1 MSMKPASLP
10 SLCAVAALLAATMAQ
25 AAPLTPNSGALTVD
39 GKVTDRDNNA
49 GAFSVQAI
57 LKDGHF
63 TGTATFTIAGTSI
76 AGPLLEQRSYLE
88 NGRCYFR
95 MESGRNRAEFGG
107 KCDSTGMDGRFESFA
122 DGQLKNGTAKASFT
136 LAGGAPVAAASGS
149 LPGGKLTCAFNE
161 PKIGVKWGET
171 TQYSLRFS
179 NLVSLTLDPS
189 GTYTTGN
196 GGRGRFT
203 REAGGKI
210 RLGSGPWQGALGTLE
225 NDRSGAPAVVF
236 HIEENRRPDGVH
248 LVDPYTTHCTSP
260 R

>member
-1 MSMKPASLP
+1 MKHVTLP
-10 SLCAVAALLAATMAQ
+10 FLCATAALFAAPLAH
-25 AAPLTPNSGALTVD
+25 AAPLTPNSGALTVA
-39 GKVTDRDNNA
+39 GTVTDRDNNA
-49 GAFSVQAI
+49 GTFTVQAV

-63 TGTATFTIAGTSI
+63 TGTASFAIAGTSI

-95 MESGRNRAEFGG
+95 MENGRTRAEFSG
-107 KCDSTGMDGRFESFA
+107 KCDSTGMEGRFESFA
-122 DGQLKNGTAKASFT
+122 GGDLKNGAAKAVFT
-136 LAGGAPVAAASGS
+136 LAGGAPVAETSGS
-149 LPGGKLTCAFNE
+149 LPSGKLTCAYNE
-161 PKIGVKWGET
+161 PKIGVRLGET

-179 NLVSLTLDPS
+179 NLASLTLDPA

-203 REAGGKI
+203 REPGGKI
-210 RLGSGPWQGALGTLE
+210 RLGAGPWQGALGTLE

-248 LVDPYTTHCTSP
+248 LVDPYTTHCT
-260 R
+260 RAR

>member
-1 MSMKPASLP
+1 MGH
-10 SLCAVAALLAATMAQ
+10 
-25 AAPLTPNSGALTVD
+25 AAPLSPNSGALKVE
-39 GKVTDRDNNA
+39 GKVTHGDNNA
-49 GAFSVQAI
+49 GTFSAQAV

-95 MESGRNRAEFGG
+95 MENGRSRAEFGG
-107 KCDSTGMDGRFESFA
+107 KCDSTGMEGRFQSFA
-122 DGQLKNGTAKASFT
+122 GGELKNGAAKAAFT
-136 LAGGAPVAAASGS
+136 LSGGTPVAAASGS
-149 LPGGKLTCAFNE
+149 LPSGKLSCAFSE
-161 PKIGVKWGET
+161 PRIGVKLGEL

-189 GTYTTGN
+189 GTYTTGKGGSGRFAREP
-196 GGRGRFT
+196 GGR
-203 REAGGKI
+203 I
-210 RLGSGPWQGALGTLE
+210 RLSSGPWQGALGALA

-236 HIEENRRPDGVH
+236 HIEENRGPDGVH
-248 LVDPYTTHCTSP
+248 LVDPYTTHCTKP

>member
-1 MSMKPASLP
+1 MKPTSL
-10 SLCAVAALLAATMAQ
+10 SCLFATTALLAAAMAQ
-25 AAPLTPNSGALTVD
+25 AAPLTPNSGAVKVA
-39 GKVTDRDNNA
+39 GQVTDRENNA
-49 GAFSVQAI
+49 GTFSVQAV

-63 TGTATFTIAGTSI
+63 TGTATFAIGGTSM
-76 AGPLLEQRSYLE
+76 AGPLLEQRSYFE

-95 MESGRNRAEFGG
+95 MENGRARAEFSG
-107 KCDSTGMDGRFESFA
+107 KCDSTGMEGRFESFA
-122 DGQLKNGTAKASFT
+122 GGDLKNGAAKAAFT
-136 LAGGAPVAAASGS
+136 LAGGAPVAEPAGI
-149 LPGGKLTCAFNE
+149 LPSGKLTCAFNE
-161 PKIGVKWGET
+161 PKIGVRLGET

-179 NLVSLTLDPS
+179 NLASLTLDPS

-196 GGRGRFT
+196 GGRGRFA
-203 REAGGKI
+203 REGGKI

-248 LVDPYTTHCTSP
+248 LVDPYTTHCTKA